1 MSPSTPDKI
10 GKYDIVE
17 VIGRGGMGIVYKGK
31 DPRLGRPVAI
41 KMMTGN
47 FSDQPDYLKRFFR
60 EAQSTGSLQHPN
72 IVTVYELGDHE
83 GSPYLVMEYLEGE
96 PLDKI
101 IANRHPLHL
110 LHKLEVMLGLCHGLS
125 FAHRRGIVHRDIKPA
140 NVITLKDGG
149 VKIVDFGIAH
159 IGDKSVTRT
168 GQIVGSLSYMSPEQV
183 NGKLV
188 DQRSDIFSAAV
199 VLFHLV
205 TYSLPFDAGSTAATL
220 LCILNDPPRPLK
232 EFLASYPPELE
243 AILWKALEKDREKR
257 YQSIDEL
264 AVDIT
269 RLHAQIKQDLVAR
282 RMQDAVLLIEHADF
296 LGARDKLL
304 KVLELEKHHT
314 EANRMLQDVR
324 LRIQS
329 RAVDQLHSAVTLNLT
344 TNDLLTAMRET
355 ENALVAFPS
364 EPHLLE
370 LKKEVER
377 QLHEEDEGSR
387 ESSRVHR
394 IETERLEGV
403 QTGAADGQPA
413 GRRPDT
419 DGGGGNSVAS
429 GEQAAATPVSGAHTG
444 AAPGSTAQTPGE
456 WPDKILRAMEKE
468 LAVFIGPLA
477 RIIIRKNAA
486 KTRDPEQLYELLANT
501 IEQEGERQ
509 KFLAR
514 KSELRKSWSFAEA
527 TGERHVPKTGPM
539 ESRAPVT
546 ELSPEALEQ
555 AVRLAAA
562 YLGPI
567 SKVLVRNESRHA
579 TTMRELYLRLAER
592 IDDPDARARFLREA
606 RA

>member
-83 GSPYLVMEYLEGE
+83 GSPYLVMEYLEGD

-220 LCILNDPPRPLK
+220 LCILNDPPRPLN

-243 AILWKALEKDREKR
+243 AILLKALEKDREKR
-257 YQSIDEL
+257 YQSIDEV

-269 RLHAQIKQDLVAR
+269 RLHGQIKQDLVAR

-329 RAVDQLHSAVTLNLT
+329 QAVDQLHSAVTLNLT
-344 TNDLLTAMRET
+344 TNELLTAMRDT
-355 ENALVAFPS
+355 ENALKAFPS
-364 EPHLLE
+364 EPHLLD

-387 ESSRVHR
+387 ESSRAHR
-394 IETERLEGV
+394 IETDRLERA
-403 QTGAADGQPA
+403 QTDAA
-413 GRRPDT
+413 
-419 DGGGGNSVAS
+419 
-429 GEQAAATPVSGAHTG
+429 QAAPTPVSGAHTE

-456 WPDKILRAMEKE
+456 WPDRVLRAMEKE

-514 KSELRKSWSFAEA
+514 KAELRKSWSFAGG

-539 ESRAPVT
+539 ESRTPGT

-555 AVRLAAA
+555 AVRLAAS

-606 RA
+606 RV